1 MVRGFHLWLDNVAG
15 TLINPNSKHDQLAV
29 KMPTGDRRRAC
40 CAEAGN
46 DLSGCGY
53 FAEKCRG
60 KKVKSLWDGLVTLYF
75 IDRFDFIISEF
86 LSSSSKFRKK
96 YAERQQPI
104 SPL

>member
-53 FAEKCRG
+53 FAEKCRE
-60 KKVKSLWDGLVTLYF
+60 KSEEPLKRFGSTMLYRPF
-75 IDRFDFIISEF
+75 
-86 LSSSSKFRKK
+86 
-96 YAERQQPI
+96 
-104 SPL
+104 